1 MVLLEGVVGG
11 CCWGGVVGVVL
22 LGCLDEWRWCVVV
35 VVVVG
40 QEQEEWHLTCPPT
53 FPPIFLPLFSFFVHP
68 PPHIHPCVFP
78 VFSFVTNQV
87 NMTRSSYTGWQ
98 QSLFCGEPYPYKSA
112 ANKWLDNYEPNQ
124 MKGRNGAPWTI
135 EEKKFFKTFQ
145 IEIVDMLW
153 DKANNANIFKGKST
167 AMKAALD
174 RRLCIGKTGWDVLV
188 SGTDMSTMR
197 HSDASN
203 WPQSWQAVM

>member
-1 MVLLEGVVGG
+1 MALVHCGVVGG
-11 CCWGGVVGVVL
+11 ARTRGVAS
-22 LGCLDEWRWCVVV
+22 
-35 VVVVG
+35 
-40 QEQEEWHLTCPPT
+40 HLPTHLPTHLFASLFFFCPSTSNPSHLHHPT
-53 FPPIFLPLFSFFVHP
+53 FIPAFI
-68 PPHIHPCVFP
+68 P

-174 RRLCIGKTGWDVLV
+174 PRLCIGKTGWDVLV